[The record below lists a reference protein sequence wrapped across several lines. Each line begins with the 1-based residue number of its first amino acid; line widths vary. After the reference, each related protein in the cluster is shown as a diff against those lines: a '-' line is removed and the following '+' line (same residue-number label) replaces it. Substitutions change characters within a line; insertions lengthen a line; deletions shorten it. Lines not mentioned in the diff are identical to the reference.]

1 MIRGLDGKKNNI
13 HAWAPK
19 YEKNNKKKG
28 RNVENWLL
36 NILVHHPIQSPSLV
50 H

>member
-19 YEKNNKKKG
+19 YEKNNKKK
-28 RNVENWLL
+28 VEM
-36 NILVHHPIQSPSLV
+36 
-50 H
+50 